1 MRACV
6 RACVRVCV
14 YLCYEFCSG
23 LQGDV
28 RTEDGVKA
36 VFDKVLEDECHGC
49 QHVVAAIRGNTSW
62 WEVVTA
68 GLIPQDLYL
77 LALVVC
83 SCSVLHFRHTI

>member
-1 MRACV
+1 M
-6 RACVRVCV
+6 
-14 YLCYEFCSG
+14 
-23 LQGDV
+23 

-49 QHVVAAIRGNTSW
+49 QHVVAALRGNTCW

-77 LALVVC
+77 SALVVC
-83 SCSVLHFRHTI
+83 SCSVLKCIAFQTYHILHIVQMLH